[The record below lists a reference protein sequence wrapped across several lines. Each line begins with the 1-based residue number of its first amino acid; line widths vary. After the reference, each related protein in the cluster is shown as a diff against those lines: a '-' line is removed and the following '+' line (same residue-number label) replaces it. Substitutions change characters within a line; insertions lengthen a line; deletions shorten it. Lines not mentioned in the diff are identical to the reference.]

1 MEAPKPTTQDKIIK
15 RYSLTSDKLKK
26 YQISFGERDNN
37 LYIQAQE
44 EEGFLKH
51 MYEGLFSLEKI
62 KENKFFNIYNSINEI
77 FEELFPLIE
86 TNKAELK
93 EEGSTYINLIIN
105 LPLKKVKE
113 ISFILNQVEK
123 SDKSKIN
130 ELYQIVSD
138 LQKENSEIKKINQNL
153 INKIKELEKRMDI
166 FEKKFNDPK
175 LIENIKIKE
184 KLNSDI
190 INSKDNFEF
199 VEKII
204 KENVMNKN
212 IRYTLLYK
220 ATRDGDDSK
229 VFHQKCDNNHQ
240 IIVFFK
246 TTKGFIFGGYTEK
259 GYTGNGGNIIDNNAF
274 FFSCDKKKVY
284 KVKQNKTAIYDGLSY
299 GPTFGY
305 CTTIICVLNN
315 FLSYKCC
322 TTTVS
327 SSTFDG
333 LNTDYEITNG
343 EEYFYLQ
350 EIEVYKILFD

>member
-1 MEAPKPTTQDKIIK
+1 M
-15 RYSLTSDKLKK
+15 
-26 YQISFGERDNN
+26 
-37 LYIQAQE
+37 
-44 EEGFLKH
+44 
-51 MYEGLFSLEKI
+51 
-62 KENKFFNIYNSINEI
+62 
-77 FEELFPLIE
+77 
-86 TNKAELK
+86 
-93 EEGSTYINLIIN
+93 
-105 LPLKKVKE
+105 V
-113 ISFILNQVEK
+113 
-123 SDKSKIN
+123 
-130 ELYQIVSD
+130 
-138 LQKENSEIKKINQNL
+138 
-153 INKIKELEKRMDI
+153 
-166 FEKKFNDPK
+166 
-175 LIENIKIKE
+175 
-184 KLNSDI
+184 
-190 INSKDNFEF
+190 
-199 VEKII
+199 
-204 KENVMNKN
+204 NKN
-212 IRYTLLYK
+212 IIYTLLYK

-246 TTKGFIFGGYTEK
+246 TTKGFVFGGYTEK
-259 GYTGNGGNIIDNNAF
+259 GYTGNGNGIIDNNAF
-274 FFSCDKKKVY
+274 FFFCDKKKVY